1 MAFAARVV
9 VVADEDVSWH
19 MLSGELEY
27 VEGVV
32 VVTGADILDRAA
44 TSSFGPLTPCL
55 ALLLLGVATSFRR
68 AEIGVE
74 HHYQL

>member
-1 MAFAARVV
+1 M

-27 VEGVV
+27 VEGAVV
-32 VVTGADILDRAA
+32 VAGADILDRAA
-44 TSSFGPLTPCL
+44 TLSFGPLTPCL
-55 ALLLLGVATSFRR
+55 ALILLGVATSFHR

>member
-1 MAFAARVV
+1 V
-9 VVADEDVSWH
+9 VVADDASWH
-19 MLSGELEY
+19 MLSGELKY

-32 VVTGADILDRAA
+32 VVVGVEILDRAA
-44 TSSFGPLTPCL
+44 TLSFGPLTPCL
-55 ALLLLGVATSFRR
+55 ALILLGVATSFHR